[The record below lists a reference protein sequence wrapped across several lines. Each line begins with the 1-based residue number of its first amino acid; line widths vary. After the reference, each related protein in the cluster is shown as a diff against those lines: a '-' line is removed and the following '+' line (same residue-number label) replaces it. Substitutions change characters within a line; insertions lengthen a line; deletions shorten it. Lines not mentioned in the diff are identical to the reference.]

1 MPDKKNGTSN
11 QFSHFTTDPM
21 HTPMKNRLAII
32 TLTIL
37 IVPLSMAQK
46 LPGGYLLQYQQS
58 FSDTKSLADF
68 KVGNPELWGIHKSG
82 SNFYL
87 QFEGTPGSAVR
98 PSLPQNMAVLNNRIF
113 GDFILEADVM
123 PQIDT
128 LGFGEICLF
137 LGIKDQ
143 SRYYCIQLASRC
155 DSLTHGIYVVKDSTV
170 KKLTSPDALPV
181 VWKEDKWQKVRLVR
195 DIVTRTILIYVGDM
209 EKPLLQTK
217 DYALVMGSV
226 GFGSFSGAGQIDN
239 VRIWAPTVIREEY

>member
-1 MPDKKNGTSN
+1 MTFNFTIFNGLKMLFSTNLMPIIMKKY
-11 QFSHFTTDPM
+11 
-21 HTPMKNRLAII
+21 I
-32 TLTIL
+32 TLFIL
-37 IVPLSMAQK
+37 SILLVPSGISQK
-46 LPGGYLLQYQQS
+46 LPGGYILQYQQS
-58 FSDTKSLADF
+58 FNDTKSLADF
-68 KVGNPELWGIHKSG
+68 RVGNPEIWGIHKSG

-87 QFEGTPGSAVR
+87 QFAGTPGAAVR
-98 PSLPQNMAVLNNRIF
+98 PLFPQNMAVLNKRIF

-123 PQIDT
+123 PQVDT

-155 DSLTHGIYVVKDSTV
+155 DSLTHGIYVVKDSTL
-170 KKLTSPDALPV
+170 KKLTPSDAMPV
-181 VWKEDKWQKVRLVR
+181 VWKEDKWHKVRLVR

-217 DYALVMGSV
+217 DYGLVMGSV

-239 VRIWAPTVIREEY
+239 IRIWAPTVIREE